1 MLWGEWNMRHED
13 LNIMSNI
20 KIIEE
25 LKANLLCV
33 IGDFFLLLTRGSNIA
48 RDSILDCVSGAI
60 IILYVLAERLGYS
73 YTSVD
78 EKIEEKLQEGIKNN
92 DIIEKDGKD
101 LSRLD
106 SYLNERSS
114 NEGSFTERR

>member
-1 MLWGEWNMRHED
+1 MYGKVWGEWNMRHED

-33 IGDFFLLLTRGSNIA
+33 IGEFFLLLTRGSNVA
-48 RDSILDCVSGAI
+48 KDAILDCISGAI

-73 YTSVD
+73 YPSVD
-78 EKIEEKLQEGIKNN
+78 ETIENKLQEGIKNHDN
-92 DIIEKDGKD
+92 IEKNGKD
-101 LSRLD
+101 LTRLS
-106 SYLNERSS
+106 SYLSD
-114 NEGSFTERR
+114 RR